1 MNFFA
6 LNRNH
11 GKPRRAWFVSVLGC
25 FLFSWFCLPPRLFA
39 AEPAISFS
47 HDIQPLVEQYCYKC
61 HGAAKPKAGVNL
73 EQFKD
78 DTSVWRDPRLWETV
92 VSQLRERAMPP
103 DGKPQPSEAERE
115 RLTGWVAA
123 KLDSL
128 DRGDV
133 PRDPGRVLI
142 HRLSRFEYNNTVRD
156 LFGVKSMPADKFPAD
171 GGGGA
176 GFDNNASTLFIPPIL
191 MEKFLAAADEI
202 LAEASPEKI
211 FIAKAGGLVS
221 SRRAARKIA
230 DYFVLRIFRRPPER
244 AETDRFLALYD
255 AVIKRGAAHEDAVK
269 QMLKAMLVSPHFL
282 FRIEID
288 QDNPGPYR
296 ISDYELASRLSY
308 FLWSSTPDD
317 ALFRLA
323 EQKRLH
329 EFAVLQEQVR
339 RMMADPKARA
349 LAENFAGQWL
359 RVKELK
365 TSARPDPRRFP
376 EFSNSLRDAMIEEP
390 LAVFHSIVQKD
401 RSLLELIDA
410 DYTYANEELA
420 KSYGIA
426 GVSGS
431 EFRRVELAD
440 RRRGGVLGMGAVLTL
455 TSYPLRTSPVL
466 RGKWVLEEILGAS
479 TPPPPP
485 MVKSLPQDDRPQKGL
500 TFRQQLEVHRTNP
513 ECANCHKRM
522 DPLGFGLENFDP
534 IGRWRD
540 EISEQPVDASGQM
553 VTGEK
558 FNGPTELKKILE
570 NRKEEFIRNLTG
582 KMLSYALG
590 RGLEYYDIPVVRLL
604 AKAVLQNKCRSSTLI
619 VEIVTS
625 YPFQYR
631 RNQPLTVAEK

>member
-1 MNFFA
+1 MKYFF
-6 LNRNH
+6 LI
-11 GKPRRAWFVSVLGC
+11 
-25 FLFSWFCLPPRLFA
+25 LFSLPSALVA
-39 AEPAISFS
+39 ADSAPSFS
-47 HDIQPLVEQYCYKC
+47 HDIQPLLEQYCFKC

-78 DTSVWRDPRLWETV
+78 DTSLWRDPRLWETV
-92 VSQLRERAMPP
+92 VTQLRERAMPP
-103 DGKPQPSEAERE
+103 DGKPQPSESERQ
-115 RLTGWVAA
+115 RLTDWVAA

-156 LFGVKSMPADKFPAD
+156 LFGVTSSPADKFPAD

-191 MEKFLAAADEI
+191 MEKLLAAADET
-202 LAEASPEKI
+202 LAEAGPDKI

-230 DYFVLRIFRRPPER
+230 DYFVLHIFRRPPER
-244 AETDRFLALYD
+244 AETERFLALYD
-255 AVIKRGAAHEDAVK
+255 AVIKRGATHEDAVK
-269 QMLKAMLVSPHFL
+269 QMLKAMLISPHFL
-282 FRIEID
+282 FRIEAD
-288 QDNPGPYR
+288 QNNPGPYR
-296 ISDYELASRLSY
+296 INDYELASRLSY
-308 FLWSSTPDD
+308 FLWSSKPDD
-317 ALFRLA
+317 TLFRLA

-329 EFAVLQEQVR
+329 EPGVLQEQVR
-339 RMMADPKARA
+339 RMMSDSKGRA

-365 TSARPDPRRFP
+365 TSARPDPGRFP
-376 EFSNSLRDAMIEEP
+376 NFSNSLRDAMIEEP
-390 LAVFHSIVQKD
+390 IAVFHSIVREN
-401 RSLLELIDA
+401 RSLLDLIDA
-410 DYTYANEELA
+410 DYTYANEDLA
-420 KSYGIA
+420 KIYGIA
-426 GVSGS
+426 GVTGP
-431 EFRRVELAD
+431 EFRRVALAD
-440 RRRGGVLGMGAVLTL
+440 HRRGGVLGMGAILTL

-500 TFRQQLEVHRTNP
+500 TFRQQLEQHRTNP

-540 EISEQPVDASGQM
+540 QISGQPLDASGQM

-590 RGLEYYDIPVVRLL
+590 RGLEYYDIPVVKQL
-604 AKAVLQNKCRSSTLI
+604 AKAVLQNECRSSTLI
-619 VEIVTS
+619 AEIVTS

-631 RNQPLTVAEK
+631 RNQPLTLAEK